1 MPSHVRYCYFF
12 NVISKLPVG
21 QSAIIFTS
29 TCRSCEELALTLK
42 EMDYPCVSLHSQMS
56 QHNRLASLGK
66 FRSGFIKYLVATDV
80 ASRGLDI
87 APVRTV
93 INFNTPKAANDY
105 IHRVGRTA
113 RAGRGGRAI
122 TMVSERDVSLLQAI
136 EEKVGIKM
144 PAYDALP
151 EEEEVLKMLSKVNSA
166 RRAANL
172 QLTEMEF
179 GERKKKRA
187 HLQRLR
193 DEESAGSQ
201 GAGGSS
207 SSSSKSKGKSKS
219 KSKGTGKGNSG
230 GQQQQQQQQQPKKKR
245 LKKKQ
250 KDVGRK

>member
-1 MPSHVRYCYFF
+1 M
-12 NVISKLPVG
+12 K
-21 QSAIIFTS
+21 
-29 TCRSCEELALTLK
+29 EL
-42 EMDYPCVSLHSQMS
+42 DYPCVSLHSQMS

-113 RAGRGGRAI
+113 RAGRGGKAI

-136 EEKVGIKM
+136 EEKIGMKM
-144 PAYDALP
+144 PAYELA

-187 HLQRLR
+187 HLQRMR
-193 DEESAGSQ
+193 EEGAG
-201 GAGGSS
+201 GGGGSS
-207 SSSSKSKGKSKS
+207 SS
-219 KSKGTGKGNSG
+219 GNSG
-230 GQQQQQQQQQPKKKR
+230 GKRQQPKKKK
-245 LKKKQ
+245 LKNKRTE
-250 KDVGRK
+250 GGGAAAGGGN